1 MEFKQKIIL
10 LTTDTQHHR
19 YFINKIID
27 KGYSIDTIFFEN
39 NRVQPDYETCPVF
52 EKEENEFEK
61 NNFFKE
67 VPYEINNKI
76 NIYKVD
82 NINDNIVSDRIREV
96 ETKIGIV
103 FGTSLIKRKVFSLFN
118 GNIFN
123 IHRGIPQYYRG
134 LDSDLWAIN
143 NNDWNRI
150 GTTIH
155 KVEERLD
162 TGDYIYQQTLK
173 LKKGMKIHHLRYHT
187 TLIACELV
195 IALLNDFFGGKI
207 NLNNQEKLGNYYSFM
222 PIELKK
228 EMQSKF
234 NLYCDNLN

>member
-1 MEFKQKIIL
+1 LEFKQKIII

-27 KGYSIDTIFFEN
+27 EGYPIDTIFFEKN
-39 NRVQPDYETCPVF
+39 KIQPDYEKDPVF

-67 VPYEINNKI
+67 VPYEIEDKI
-76 NIYKVD
+76 KICKVD
-82 NINDNIVSDRIREV
+82 NINDSIVSDRIKEL
-96 ETKIGIV
+96 EIKIGIV

-118 GNIFN
+118 EKIFN

-162 TGDYIYQQTLK
+162 TGDYVYQQTLK
-173 LKKGMKIHHLRYHT
+173 LEKGMKIHHIRYHT
-187 TLIACELV
+187 TLIACKLV
-195 IALLNDFFGGKI
+195 IKLLKDLFDGDV
-207 NLNNQEKLGNYYSFM
+207 NLIKQEKLGDYYSSM
-222 PIELKK
+222 PIEHKK
-228 EMQSKF
+228 EMKLKF